1 MLGKVERSSRAK
13 LMGSIHNATL
23 CPTPRKTAQPRNPS
37 GASHKID
44 TGTLLN
50 GTALGNL
57 EWKIVVGNG
66 GVTGWGRGSVVS
78 LRFAGSA
85 VHSGCIA
92 SAPSLAIKEGKV

>member
-1 MLGKVERSSRAK
+1 MLGKVERSSRAT
-13 LMGSIHNATL
+13 LMDSIHNTV
-23 CPTPRKTAQPRNPS
+23 PSPPPKTAQPRNPS

-50 GTALGNL
+50 GTTLGNL

>member
-1 MLGKVERSSRAK
+1 MD
-13 LMGSIHNATL
+13 SIHNTV
-23 CPTPRKTAQPRNPS
+23 PSPPPKTAQPRNPS

-50 GTALGNL
+50 GTTLGNL